1 MKYTIHLV
9 LFIISIVLGI
19 PWLFICLFVT
29 YKLYFLFLNL
39 LRSYKNEAL
48 KRNIIFFFKLFYL
61 LFIGVIIR
69 LLVFD
74 VFFIPSQSMENTLF
88 PKDIIIVDKLKHG
101 PILPSS
107 LENIPWL
114 NLMLHSKKKQ
124 NSKPF
129 KERPEAFKR
138 LSGYSRINNGDV
150 FVFKHQNI
158 FLVKRCIGVP
168 GDTLEIKRGTLFVNN
183 IFNEYEYAKNKFRF
197 KILDRKKLYAKIKD
211 LEIKDNVIR
220 SLNHS
225 GYMSTRLT
233 TNETASLKKSGV
245 VDSLQMD
252 LNTEAEGTSWFFFK
266 MVNKKWTINDFG
278 PLIIPKKNMKVEL
291 NDFNYQLYKYV
302 ILNYERK
309 NLTKKDNSFLIDG
322 QIVDTYTFENN
333 YYFVLGDNRADSR
346 DSRFIGF
353 IPENEIIGKAQ
364 FVLLSNY
371 QNEFQWKRFFKK
383 IN

>member
-1 MKYTIHLV
+1 M
-9 LFIISIVLGI
+9 FIISIVLGI